1 MPHDGWHPHDHG
13 DGHGHP
19 HHHWHDP
26 PTRRLVLAAATF
38 LPFGGASAQKRRRRS
53 SASPTQ
59 ANRYL
64 ALLDDRQRRQVLIA
78 FDSANRLDWHYI
90 PRSRSGLSLG
100 EMKPAQADAARAL
113 FATVLNEQGLRLLDG
128 VRLLEG
134 VLREQQGSWRDPGR
148 YYLSVFGTPGR
159 FPWGWRFEG
168 HHLSLNV
175 ALPAAGH
182 VAVTPFFVG
191 AHPATVR
198 DGPNKGFRLL
208 GSRRGSGAPD
218 HGRPQRRAAAHGAD
232 RQPLVRRDRGQPAA
246 RAGSRPAA
254 RARAR
259 RHGRRLRA
267 SVVETLMDASLATLT
282 PDLVASQKQR
292 VMAAGPRPLPL
303 RLGRLAHARRGLLF
317 PRPRTGDADR
327 ARQHPERRQ
336 PHPFGV
342 ARPRRRLRPRR
353 AGRALSPPAAPLMRV
368 RPKASA
374 WRVGSCSV
382 NPRRPSSC
390 WPTAFLGFPPT
401 RPSRPCP
408 C

>member
-13 DGHGHP
+13 DGHGRGHA
-19 HHHWHDP
+19 HHHAHER

-38 LPFGGASAQKRRRRS
+38 LPFGGASAQSVDAQQRI
-53 SASPTQ
+53 ADQ

-78 FDSANRLDWHYI
+78 FDSANRVDWHYI

-100 EMKPAQADAARAL
+100 EMNGTQADAARAL
-113 FATVLNEQGLRLLDG
+113 FATVLNEQGLKLLDG

-134 VLREQQGSWRDPGR
+134 VLREQQGSWRDSGR

-208 GSRRGSGAPD
+208 GSTEDLARQIMTGLNDTQRRTALIANRSFGEIVAS
-218 HGRPQRRAAAHGAD
+218 PQREQD
-232 RQPLVRRDRGQPAA
+232 LGQPRGLELGAMDGA
-246 RAGSRPAA
+246 SRQ
-254 RARAR
+254 R
-259 RHGRRLRA
+259 
-267 SVVETLMDASLATLT
+267 VETLMDTFLATLT

-292 VMAAGPRPLPL
+292 VRQQGLDRFCFAWAGSLTPGEAYYFRVHGPVTLIEHDNTQNGANHIHSVWRDLAADFGHDA
-303 RLGRLAHARRGLLF
+303 LAEHY
-317 PRPRTGDADR
+317 
-327 ARQHPERRQ
+327 RRQ
-336 PHPFGV
+336 PH
-342 ARPRRRLRPRR
+342 R
-353 AGRALSPPAAPLMRV
+353 
-368 RPKASA
+368 
-374 WRVGSCSV
+374 
-382 NPRRPSSC
+382 
-390 WPTAFLGFPPT
+390 
-401 RPSRPCP
+401 
-408 C
+408 